1 MYEIK
6 FVLHIGNIMI
16 YLTLTT
22 WRGHGPPTPRKLK
35 FLKWPSSGPAQYKFI
50 RWYKLS
56 FLRKFQPD
64 WPTLRGV
71 LGWSGILWI
80 PRQLHSMNLH
90 FGLDMNF
97 SKNTLL
103 TFISVATP
111 VGNNMVYNLEST
123 LIENISAFPDT
134 AICGCILAFLDHIW
148 HLGHHWYTRCNPKT
162 YAITFSVW
170 QVIFGLNFRLIDQH
184 LVLVWADLHLFLS
197 IFTTIF
203 GWIISDQTCNA
214 PNAPKIYSLI
224 IRICMKLNL
233 CFILAILW
241 YTWH

>member
-16 YLTLTT
+16 YWTLTT
-22 WRGHGPPTPRKLK
+22 WGGHGLPTSRKLK

-50 RWYKLS
+50 LWYKLS
-56 FLRKFQPD
+56 FLWKFQPD

-103 TFISVATP
+103 KFISVATP
-111 VGNNMVYNLEST
+111 VGNNMVFNLEST
-123 LIENISAFPDT
+123 LIENISTFSDT
-134 AICGCILAFLDHIW
+134 AICGFILAFLDHIW

-184 LVLVWADLHLFLS
+184 LVLVWADLHLFCL
-197 IFTTIF
+197 FLQQYL
-203 GWIISDQTCNA
+203 GE
-214 PNAPKIYSLI
+214 
-224 IRICMKLNL
+224 
-233 CFILAILW
+233 
-241 YTWH
+241 

>member
-22 WRGHGPPTPRKLK
+22 WGGHGLPTSRKLK
-35 FLKWPSSGPAQYKFI
+35 FLKWPSSGSAQYKFI
-50 RWYKLS
+50 LWYKLS

-71 LGWSGILWI
+71 LAWSGILWI

-103 TFISVATP
+103 NFISVATP
-111 VGNNMVYNLEST
+111 VGNNMVFNLEST

-134 AICGCILAFLDHIW
+134 AICGFILAFLDHIW
-148 HLGHHWYTRCNPKT
+148 HLGHHWYTRP
-162 YAITFSVW
+162 TFGTGW
-170 QVIFGLNFRLIDQH
+170 GWFT
-184 LVLVWADLHLFLS
+184 S
-197 IFTTIF
+197 IFVYFYNNIWVNNF
-203 GWIISDQTCNA
+203 WSH
-214 PNAPKIYSLI
+214 
-224 IRICMKLNL
+224 M
-233 CFILAILW
+233 
-241 YTWH
+241 